1 MNLHFAEIS
10 KAAASGAHAVVIM
23 DQAGSHNTPKLAIP
37 DNITIRMLPPK
48 SPELNPVQNV

>member
-10 KAAASGAHAVVIM
+10 KAAVSGAHAVFIM
-23 DQAGSHNTPKLAIP
+23 DQARSHNTPKLAIP